1 VARGAHFSAEA
12 SAVTAPRTWARIAGI
27 LWLICIACGMFAE
40 AYVRDNLVLPH
51 DAAGTIRNIFSN
63 EQLYR
68 LGFTLEFAG
77 TAAYLAL
84 TAILYRLLAPV
95 DATISLIAALFSVAG
110 CTIWMANVAGDVAP
124 FVFRDLLTGDHAEP
138 SRTIVFALLR
148 LRSETLVSGMLCFG
162 VQCLLVGYLVVR
174 STCLP
179 KALGAL
185 LALGGAGYIVSA
197 SAHFLWPPLAAALHG
212 YGFLPGEAGEALLG
226 LWLAIMG
233 LNGAKWESLAARTR
247 PLPVT

>member
-1 VARGAHFSAEA
+1 V
-12 SAVTAPRTWARIAGI
+12 AGI

-40 AYVRDNLVLPH
+40 AYVRDKLILPH

-110 CTIWMANVAGDVAP
+110 CTIWMANVASDMSP
-124 FVFRDLLTGDHAEP
+124 FVFRDVLTSAHAEP
-138 SRTIVFALLR
+138 LRSIAFALLR
-148 LRSETLVSGMLCFG
+148 LRTETLLSGMLCFG
-162 VQCLLVGYLVVR
+162 VQCLLVGYLIAR
-174 STCLP
+174 SSFLP
-179 KALGAL
+179 KWLGAL
-185 LALGGAGYIVSA
+185 LAVGGAGYILSA
-197 SAHFLWPPLAAALHG
+197 SAHFLSPPLAVALHG

-226 LWLAIMG
+226 LWLLVVG
-233 LNGAKWESLAARTR
+233 LNTAKWDATQPQLRPAAA
-247 PLPVT
+247 